1 MEFSIQ
7 IVIWRDIQEG
17 MIRMKNRNFFNII
30 TTILSGLL
38 TLTLTAC
45 TPSVSTQNNPNEV
58 QIPVNPENQ
67 FNIVDV
73 EAVIEALPNGDR
85 WIRHVKEDLLKF
97 WAMDTALGVP
107 LGNFPTYRCNNGALY
122 NAEAPCPELQ
132 NADPGIVKLDRD
144 YTRAKSRQVFAYGIA
159 YHLTG
164 NETYLR
170 YAVSGGN
177 WLIEHA
183 LDDAG
188 AASWFTEGVAQ
199 PSDLQRTSQ
208 DMAYAVSGLAFLYYL
223 TRDNQYLD
231 RVIALKKH
239 IFNTYFDPGWGLL
252 RWVREKNMDGDNP
265 DQKELV
271 SQLDQVYGYL
281 LWTTMALPEG
291 ELKQAWLNDLHKLA
305 SAMRD
310 QFFGETY
317 GLYWGAITD
326 MELRNLANYQNQENP
341 HTDFG
346 HSIKTLWL
354 TYRIGMLTGDP
365 SLVNFARPHMYTIL
379 QRAYIPETGSWARGF
394 KPQTEN
400 SHTWVLDPNKE
411 WWSLAEL
418 DQTSATLALVDPIF
432 ARVLPHTYA
441 YWFQHMVD
449 KEHGGIWHMVNAA
462 DNQPDLSFPK
472 QHSWKNAFHVFEH
485 ALIGYL
491 TAQQLHDEPIVLHY
505 AFRQEVADSEI
516 KPYLYFGEVTEQK
529 PTGAFTADL
538 VKDYIP
544 TAVTFDSLH

>member
-1 MEFSIQ
+1 MMPARSSLNVAAILFS
-7 IVIWRDIQEG
+7 V
-17 MIRMKNRNFFNII
+17 
-30 TTILSGLL
+30 LL
-38 TLTLTAC
+38 TLSISAC
-45 TPSVSTQNNPNEV
+45 VQSVPTQSSLEEV
-58 QIPVNPENQ
+58 LVPVNRENR
-67 FNIVDV
+67 FEIVDV
-73 EAVIEALPNGDR
+73 ESVIAALPNGDR
-85 WIRHVKEDLLKF
+85 WIQHVVEDLLRF
-97 WAMDTALGVP
+97 WALDTALGKP
-107 LGNFPTYRCNNGALY
+107 LGNFPTYRCNDGSLY
-122 NAEAPCPELQ
+122 DSEAPCAELKY
-132 NADPGIVKLDRD
+132 ADSGIVKLDRD

-164 NETYLR
+164 DQAYLT
-170 YAVSGGN
+170 YAVAGGN

-188 AASWFTEGVAQ
+188 AASWFTDGVAQ
-199 PSDLQRTSQ
+199 PSNLQRTSQ

-223 TRDNQYLD
+223 TRDNRYLD
-231 RVIALKKH
+231 RVVALKDH
-239 IFNTYFDPGWGLL
+239 IFDTYFDPGWGLL
-252 RWVREKNMDGDNP
+252 RWVWENNVDGDSPN
-265 DQKELV
+265 QKELV

-291 ELKQAWLNDLHKLA
+291 EMKQLWLNDLHKLA
-305 SAMRD
+305 TAMRD

-326 MELRNLANYQNQENP
+326 MEHRNLSNYSNQENP

-365 SLVNFARPHMYTIL
+365 SLVNFARPHMYRIL
-379 QRAYIPETGSWARGF
+379 QHAYIPETGSWARGF
-394 KPQTEN
+394 KPETES

-418 DQTSATLALVDPIF
+418 DQTSATLALVDPVF
-432 ARVLPHTYA
+432 ASVLPHTYD

-449 KEHGGIWHMVNAA
+449 KEYGGVWHMVKAA

-491 TAQQLHDEPIVLHY
+491 TAQQLHDEPITLHY
-505 AFRQEVADSEI
+505 AFKQEVPDNEI
-516 KPYLYFGEVTEQK
+516 QPYLYFGKVVEKSRAGTFSADSTKEYT
-529 PTGAFTADL
+529 PT
-538 VKDYIP
+538 I
-544 TAVTFDSLH
+544 VTFNSLH